1 MAASDPGTVIFIASS
16 TGGTKVLRFLFQNLP
31 RLNASIV
38 IVQHMQKTVN
48 EFFSSA
54 LGSLT
59 DMTVRIAESGA
70 GLEAG
75 TAYVAPSDVHLVLK
89 GSKIELVKGKRV
101 NYVCPSADVTMQ
113 SLVPWPGLRVLGIV
127 LTGIGHD
134 GEHGIV
140 HLKQNGATT
149 IAQDPAT
156 CVVRYMPKN
165 AIETGQVDHVIR
177 PNQIREAII
186 RFAGT
191 LPNAPIMTKRWLPN
205 R

>member
-38 IVQHMQKTVN
+38 IVQHMQRTVN
-48 EFFSSA
+48 EFLRGA
-54 LGSLT
+54 LDRLT
-59 DMTVRIAESGA
+59 EMTVRIAESGA
-70 GLEAG
+70 GLESG
-75 TAYVAPSDVHLVLK
+75 TAYVAPSEVHLSFQ
-89 GSKIELVKGKRV
+89 GSRIELVDGKRV

-113 SLVPWPGLRVLGIV
+113 SLVPWPGLRALGIV

-134 GEHGIV
+134 GEQGIV
-140 HLKQNGATT
+140 HLKQSGATT

-156 CVVRYMPKN
+156 CVVPYMPKN
-165 AIETGQVDHVIR
+165 AIETGQVDHVMK
-177 PNQIREAII
+177 PNQIREAMV

-191 LPNAPIMTKRWLPN
+191 LPRMPQ
-205 R
+205 